1 MDAGELRLLY
11 RYIFPYR
18 AKLAVITVL
27 AIFCA
32 FFEAINLGALVPL
45 LQIMNN
51 QNNPGGTLWSIL
63 TWGYSLIGVELT
75 FLSLLVL
82 ISILFAIG
90 QLFLYFKKKMQNE
103 VRFRFNADLMNK
115 IFDTI
120 LHADMSY
127 LNSQKGGT
135 IIDIINRESD
145 QASMSVFVISEIFMY
160 LLLIVVYCSMLIY
173 ISYVMTI
180 ICIIIAITCFILLNF
195 LIIRS
200 KKIGILIVDIISKM
214 NEFLH
219 ERINLLKLIKIF
231 SMEKRELEDFRT
243 ISDSYAKNNCIF
255 MMNGVKVEIFFQII
269 LFGLAIAVLFVST
282 TILQM
287 PLPLLLIFIFIL
299 IRLTEPLRN
308 LNNQRHVITG
318 ELASLEKIDQILSE
332 SRRAKMIENGSDTFD
347 GFKDTIRLNQVNF
360 SYGLTIP
367 TLTDISFDIKK
378 NEMVAIIGAS
388 GSGKSTIVDLIIR
401 LMDPISGDIQIDNKN
416 LREFNLESYHN
427 KIGFVSQESYIFH
440 DSVLNNICYGAD
452 RISLDEA
459 IDAAKIANAHEFISN
474 LPKGYRTEV
483 GEKGIKLSGGEKQRI
498 ALARALYRNPEILI
512 LDEATSALDSES
524 EKVIQE
530 SIAKIKN
537 KYTIIAIAHRLS
549 TIENADKIIV
559 IDQGKLIE
567 SGTHQNLMQNKGIYW
582 KYHFIQYNGNNS

>member
-1 MDAGELRLLY
+1 
-11 RYIFPYR
+11 
-18 AKLAVITVL
+18 
-27 AIFCA
+27 
-32 FFEAINLGALVPL
+32 
-45 LQIMNN
+45 
-51 QNNPGGTLWSIL
+51 
-63 TWGYSLIGVELT
+63 
-75 FLSLLVL
+75 
-82 ISILFAIG
+82 
-90 QLFLYFKKKMQNE
+90 
-103 VRFRFNADLMNK
+103 
-115 IFDTI
+115 
-120 LHADMSY
+120 
-127 LNSQKGGT
+127 
-135 IIDIINRESD
+135 
-145 QASMSVFVISEIFMY
+145 
-160 LLLIVVYCSMLIY
+160 
-173 ISYVMTI
+173 
-180 ICIIIAITCFILLNF
+180 
-195 LIIRS
+195 
-200 KKIGILIVDIISKM
+200 
-214 NEFLH
+214 
-219 ERINLLKLIKIF
+219 
-231 SMEKRELEDFRT
+231 
-243 ISDSYAKNNCIF
+243 

-360 SYGLTIP
+360 SYGPTIP